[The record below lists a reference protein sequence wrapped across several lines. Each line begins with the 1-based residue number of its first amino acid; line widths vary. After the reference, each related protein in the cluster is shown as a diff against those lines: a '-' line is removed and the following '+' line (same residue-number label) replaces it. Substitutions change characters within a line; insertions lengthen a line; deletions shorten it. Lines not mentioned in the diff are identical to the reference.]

1 VLEARL
7 IVDLQALE
15 ELRAEWDAL
24 AIENALPLMAPD
36 WIVSWWRHLAPAGA
50 QPRFVSVHDGQR
62 LVGVA
67 PFFVVRDSARGRVD
81 YRLPG
86 IELAARLAP
95 LARPGRE
102 WEVAGAVARA
112 LARASPHPDLVA
124 LEGAPAAS
132 SWLTAMREQ
141 WPTRVPPFS
150 RTYHVH
156 GSPTVSLSDGT
167 FESWLAARSSS
178 FRKSYRRRGRML
190 VAENGT
196 MRLGTTA
203 TLRADIEILMR
214 LHTERWSERGASS
227 MVARADRLPAM
238 LEQAGRALTD
248 SGRFRIW
255 IMEVDGRAIWA
266 NLFLA
271 AGGEVLAVNS
281 GWDERWARM
290 SPPLLGMLHAIADAF
305 QRGERRLDLG
315 VGDDPFKLQF
325 ADGNDPVAWGVLLPP
340 NRRLAATALRTAPML
355 LGSAFR
361 DTAKRAMTPE
371 QLERVRHL
379 KRTLRR

>member
-15 ELRAEWDAL
+15 ELRVEWDAL
-24 AIENALPLMAPD
+24 AVHSALPLMAPD
-36 WIVSWWRHLAPAGA
+36 WIMPWWRHLAPAGA
-50 QPRFVSVHDGQR
+50 QPRVVSVHDGTT
-62 LVGVA
+62 LVGIA
-67 PFFVVRDSARGRVD
+67 PFFVLDDGARGRVD

-95 LARPGRE
+95 LASPGRE

-112 LARASPHPDLVA
+112 LAGASPRPDLLA
-124 LEGAPAAS
+124 LEGVPPAS
-132 SWLTAMREQ
+132 SWLTALSEQ
-141 WPTRVPPFS
+141 WPARVRPFS
-150 RTYHVH
+150 RIYHVH
-156 GSPTVSLSDGT
+156 GSPTVSLSGGT

-178 FRKSYRRRGRML
+178 FRKSARRRGRML
-190 VAENGT
+190 AAENGA

-214 LHTERWSERGASS
+214 LHSERWSKRGASS
-227 MVARADRLPAM
+227 LLARADRLPDM

-255 IMEVDGRAIWA
+255 IMEVDGQPIWA

-305 QRGERRLDLG
+305 QRGDQRLDLG

-340 NRRLAATALRTAPML
+340 SRRLVTTALRTAPML

-361 DTAKRAMTPE
+361 DTAKRVLRPE
-371 QLERVRHL
+371 QLERLRGL
-379 KRTLRR
+379 KRALRG